1 MMRDTASMS
10 WPFLYFADERLSAA
24 ELSAARLDGDLVEI
38 GEGYMPTDAVET
50 RELRAGSLRT
60 RIPATLALTRA
71 SAAWIHGAV
80 ADPPPRHIVQ
90 RTAPRRGNYVRDL
103 RLDYRDQRIA
113 PADVQWITGVA
124 VTTPARTLADLV
136 RDLHAGEATLPL
148 IDAMLAWR
156 PELAAA
162 TADAL
167 DAGAALHYKRPAV
180 RFLRARVRTT

>member
-1 MMRDTASMS
+1 MS
-10 WPFLYFADERLSAA
+10 SPFLYFADERLSAA

-156 PELAAA
+156 PELRGGDGRCAGCGRRPPLQA
-162 TADAL
+162 TGGAL
-167 DAGAALHYKRPAV
+167 PAGASQDDVTRY
-180 RFLRARVRTT
+180 TS